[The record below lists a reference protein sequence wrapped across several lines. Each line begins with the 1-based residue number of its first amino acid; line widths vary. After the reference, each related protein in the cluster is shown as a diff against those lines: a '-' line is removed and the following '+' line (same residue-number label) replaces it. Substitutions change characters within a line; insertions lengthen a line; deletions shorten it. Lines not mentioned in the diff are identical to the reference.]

1 VRKQV
6 FLLIAAI
13 LIIDQVFKIYIKTHY
28 LLGEEVHMLGHW
40 FRLNF
45 IENEGMAFGMK
56 LNGPTGKYI
65 LSIFR
70 IIAAT
75 AIMWYLLRIMREKK
89 HPIYIFSIGLIF
101 AGAAGNIFDS
111 MFYGL
116 IFDQSPIWGS
126 GGSPTAIFDGS
137 YAGFLQGKVVDML
150 YFPMFQG
157 TYPSWFPFNAGEK
170 FIFFRPVF
178 NLADSYISIGVVMI
192 LVFQRKIFKHNKKQQ
207 EVIKQVEEKPQV
219 DNSSTEGV

>member
-1 VRKQV
+1 MRKKV
-6 FLLIAAI
+6 FLLIAAL
-13 LIIDQVFKIYIKTHY
+13 LIIDQIFKIYIKTHF
-28 LLGEEVHMLGHW
+28 LLGEEVNIIGNW

-70 IIAAT
+70 IIAAA
-75 AIMWYLLRIMREKK
+75 AIMWYLLKIIKEKK
-89 HPIYIFSIGLIF
+89 HKILIYSISLIF
-101 AGAAGNIFDS
+101 AGATGNIFDS

-116 IFDQSPIWGS
+116 IFDTSPICGS
-126 GGSPTAIFDGS
+126 GGTPTDIFGGS

-150 YFPMFQG
+150 YFPIFHG
-157 TYPSWFPFNAGEK
+157 TYPSWFPFNAGEE

-178 NLADSYISIGVVMI
+178 NLADSYISIGVTMI
-192 LVFQRKIFKHNKKQQ
+192 LVFQRKIFKHNKKQI
-207 EVIKQVEEKPQV
+207 ENRKQTEENNQV
-219 DNSSTEGV
+219 DKASTEGL

>member
-1 VRKQV
+1 M

-28 LLGEEVHMLGHW
+28 LLGEEVNIIGNW

-56 LNGPTGKYI
+56 LKGPVGKYI

-70 IIAAT
+70 IIAAS
-75 AIMWYLLRIMREKK
+75 AIMWYLLKIMREKK
-89 HPIYIFSIGLIF
+89 HPVYILSIAFIF

-126 GGSPTAIFDGS
+126 GGSAVAIFDGS
-137 YAGFLQGKVVDML
+137 YAGFLQGRVVDML
-150 YFPMFQG
+150 YFPILQG
-157 TYPSWFPFNAGEK
+157 TYPSWFPFNAGHD

-178 NLADSYISIGVVMI
+178 NLADSYISIGVIMI
-192 LVFQRKIFKHNKKQQ
+192 LVFQKKIFRHNKKQQ
-207 EVIKQVEEKPQV
+207 TENQSNKEENQVE
-219 DNSSTEGV
+219 SASAEGV